1 MHKACDNEPFRLD
14 YPRQVKLYHVH
25 ICNEKS
31 VLIANVPVELKSNF
45 WDDIT
50 NQKFDSKSKFNFID
64 EKLP

>member
-1 MHKACDNEPFRLD
+1 MPKACDDEPLWLD

-25 ICNEKS
+25 ICNGKS
-31 VLIANVPVELKSNF
+31 ELTANVPVELKSNF

-50 NQKFDSKSKFNFID
+50 NQKFDSKSKFNFIE